1 MSCAQEFRQ
10 QLADAPDIAA
20 CAQRC
25 CDTLVEHGY
34 LLPSLYLR
42 RSGRLRCFAS
52 NGYWQVL
59 DGFPEE
65 SGVIS
70 ATARTGRAH
79 LVEVESCAEYLRA
92 APSVVAEAC
101 VPIRIDGR
109 VAGALNVESTEP
121 FAGDVLAHLEEV
133 AAAFAARAGQLG
145 GLAEPTGWVLLAD
158 NAARLAH
165 VEQRGEA
172 IATSLEV
179 AIQLAGVASGLVALR
194 DSDGDGLV
202 VERAVGPLGEALE
215 HLGRGSLAEI
225 GAWVD
230 GALSC
235 YTVGE
240 PDGQGFTV
248 DDSLRVAG
256 IHSLIVV
263 ALAAS
268 DERLGYLLVAD
279 DRPTRPEPE
288 VVEQLELL
296 ATLTAGAL
304 MRAQYMS
311 ELLALSRRD
320 PLTGLGH
327 QRAFQDRLDQLI
339 VAGFAGTALLSIDV
353 DHFKAVNDRGGH
365 QAGDRLLQDLAEAM
379 SLALRAGD
387 DLFRVGGDEFAAVL
401 HGVDSPEQALEIAGR
416 VRAGASRTGTSVS
429 IGIALGADD
438 NPDRTEL
445 FRRADEA
452 LYRAKRA
459 GRDVGVV
466 WDRRTSGRSTRPSPP
481 MDRG

>member
-1 MSCAQEFRQ
+1 MLQAQALSRL
-10 QLADAPDIAA
+10 LADAPDLVE

-25 CDTLVEHGY
+25 CDALVEHGY
-34 LLPSLYLR
+34 PLPSLYMR

-65 SGVIS
+65 SGVIA
-70 ATARTGRAH
+70 ATVRTGQAH
-79 LVEVESCAEYLRA
+79 LIEVESCAEYLRA
-92 APSVVAEAC
+92 APAVVAEAC
-101 VPIRIDGR
+101 MPIRLGGG

-121 FAGDVLAHLEEV
+121 LPAGVLDDLELV
-133 AAAFAARAGQLG
+133 TACFAARAEQLG
-145 GLAEPTGWVLLAD
+145 GMAAPTGWVLLAD
-158 NAARLAH
+158 NAARLA
-165 VEQRGEA
+165 RTDGKAAA
-172 IATSLEV
+172 IATALEV
-179 AIQLAGVASGLVALR
+179 ATQLSGSPSGLVALR
-194 DSDGDGLV
+194 QPEGLV
-202 VERAVGPLGEALE
+202 VEEAVGPLAGALG

-225 GAWVD
+225 GAWVN
-230 GALSC
+230 GPLSC

-240 PDGQGFTV
+240 PDGHGFTGE
-248 DDSLRVAG
+248 DSLRVAG

-268 DERLGYLLVAD
+268 DERLGFLLVAD
-279 DRPTRPEPE
+279 ERPTLPGPEL
-288 VVEQLELL
+288 VEQLELL

-304 MRAQYMS
+304 VRARYMA
-311 ELLALSRRD
+311 ELLTLSRCD

-339 VAGFAGTALLSIDV
+339 TGGFAGTALLSIDV

-365 QAGDRLLQDLAEAM
+365 QAGDRLLQRLAVAM
-379 SLALRAGD
+379 AEELRSGD

-401 HGVDSPEQALEIAGR
+401 HGIGDPVLALEIAGR
-416 VRAGASRTGTSVS
+416 VRAGAARAGTSVS
-429 IGIALGADD
+429 IGIAMAGGDE
-438 NPDRTEL
+438 PDSDEL

-459 GRDVGVV
+459 GRDVAVV
-466 WDRRTSGRSTRPSPP
+466 WEPPVDVADRRAGAPLI
-481 MDRG
+481 RG